1 MARQNIGV
9 GTVAN
14 DGTGDPLRTGI
25 IKVNENFTEL
35 YTDAPISNTVTVGNS
50 TINTFINATA
60 VYIGNSSVN
69 TQINTTSISTRNL
82 TLTGDLTV
90 TGNVS
95 FEGETLFSNAI
106 NITTTD
112 KMFILANGA
121 ANAAAAN
128 SSGIAINTFA
138 NLVYIAAASGW
149 QSNVNFVPS
158 ENNLTLGNTTSVWNL
173 YANTINAVSVSL
185 TGSVNVGTTISTG
198 NATIIG
204 FANIGTTLTA
214 GNTTITGYI
223 NAISSVNAVSY
234 TIGSTLVANTTGL
247 YHTGIVNAAVI
258 EVGSSFIANTTAVT
272 IASGVGLSANG
283 NFGTGGQVLTT
294 NGTSVYWSTVSSN
307 GGGGSVN
314 VDAQYTW
321 TNLHVHTSN
330 VLVSGAYNN
339 VEISPSYLNIKQGGG
354 ASSFGNLQI
363 TSYSLEIDA
372 KDNSFT
378 DGTVPHITVSNT
390 NGNYVYKSYISHKT
404 IKSQFYES
412 GNSSSNSSV
421 EIDRYG
427 IYFTRTGI
435 YANNTYGDSGQ
446 VLTSNGSSVYW
457 ANTSSG
463 TSIALN
469 SNTTSTNTFYL
480 PLANTTSG
488 TWSNGV
494 VSSSLYFVPSTGTL
508 SATVF
513 NSLSDREKKE
523 NIRTITDAIEIINQ
537 LNGVRFDWK
546 NNGVPSAGLIAQDV
560 EKQMPE
566 LVYTDP
572 ITNDKSLN
580 YSGVIAVLV
589 EAVKYLINKG

>member
-112 KMFILANGA
+112 KMFILANGT

-158 ENNLTLGNTTSVWNL
+158 GNNLTLGNTTSVWNL

-204 FANIGTTLTA
+204 FANISATLAA

-223 NAISSVNAVSY
+223 NATSSVNAVSY

-247 YHTGIVNAAVI
+247 YHTGTVNAAVI
-258 EVGSSFIANTTAVT
+258 EVGSSFIVNTTSVT
-272 IASGVGLSANG
+272 IGSGIGLYANG
-283 NFGTGGQVLTT
+283 GLGTGGQVLTS
-294 NGTSVYWSTVSSN
+294 NGSSIYWSTVASGNTS
-307 GGGGSVN
+307 GAVN

-321 TNLHVHTSN
+321 TNLHLFSAN
-330 VLVSGAYNN
+330 VNLNGNTNHNGNVYFTNAVSVSG
-339 VEISPSYLNIKQGGG
+339 NII
-354 ASSFGNLQI
+354 F
-363 TSYSLEIDA
+363 
-372 KDNSFT
+372 
-378 DGTVPHITVSNT
+378 
-390 NGNYVYKSYISHKT
+390 
-404 IKSQFYES
+404 
-412 GNSSSNSSV
+412 SNSSTFSGNATFSNSSTFSGNV
-421 EIDRYG
+421 TFSNSSTFSGNVTFSNTIA
-427 IYFTRTGI
+427 
-435 YANNTYGDSGQ
+435 ANGSVGNSGQ
-446 VLTSNGSSVYW
+446 VLTTNGTGVYW
-457 ANTSSG
+457 ANASGG
-463 TSIALN
+463 TSIALTAN
-469 SNTTSTNTFYL
+469 NTDSATYYL
-480 PLANTTSG
+480 PMANSTTG

-494 VSSSLYFVPSTGTL
+494 VSSSLYFVPSTGTM

-572 ITNDKSLN
+572 TTGDKSLN